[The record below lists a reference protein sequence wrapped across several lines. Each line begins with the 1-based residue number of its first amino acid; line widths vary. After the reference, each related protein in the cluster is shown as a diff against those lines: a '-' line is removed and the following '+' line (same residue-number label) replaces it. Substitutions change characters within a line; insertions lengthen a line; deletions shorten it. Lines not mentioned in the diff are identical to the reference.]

1 MSGVACFV
9 VILIQQKNNNMK
21 NLILTVAIL
30 FSLNAANASNI
41 GDGSLSIINNSNV
54 ELSLENDEQKF
65 LIISTEFNAELENIS
80 MIFNS
85 SVNMIQV
92 YNTNGEVEMMLPIGS
107 EEVDLGMSLFE
118 SGDYK
123 LGFMVEGQDE
133 VQFTNLSVK

>member
-1 MSGVACFV
+1 
-9 VILIQQKNNNMK
+9 MK

>member
-1 MSGVACFV
+1 MVL
-9 VILIQQKNNNMK
+9 LIQPKNETMK

-30 FSLNAANASNI
+30 FSFYAANASNI
-41 GDGSLSIINNSNV
+41 GDGSLFIINNSNV

-92 YNTNGEVEMMLPIGS
+92 FNTDGEMEMMLPIGS
-107 EEVDLGMSLFE
+107 EEVDLGMSLFQA
-118 SGDYK
+118 GDYK